1 MKTLSSLENRV
12 FLACAFV
19 AVLSIALG
27 THFVTVRV
35 SSEAEA
41 DLHRGLEQAA
51 ELLSDHHAS
60 RTETLT
66 RMAWLIADLPKLK
79 AAVATGDAPTVLPV
93 AAEYR
98 ERVGSDVMV
107 IRDGDGRVLA
117 SLGTDAA
124 AWDEGAAFQGTA
136 AGFLQIVTVPITI
149 GLEPAEELGILSL
162 GFFLNA
168 ELALELG
175 ELTQS
180 EVVLRSDERVIAT
193 TVTEE
198 LVEAEDYVSTE
209 VPLVEDGPVATL
221 LRSRKERLS
230 FLSTFREGLLLSAL
244 FGILLAIVL
253 SYGVARTVTRPLLA
267 ITEAMS
273 EMTSTGDLARKIE
286 LRGRWIDA
294 DATVLARA
302 FNRLTESIARFQREA
317 ASRER
322 LSALGRVSTVIAH
335 PVARIPD
342 CFSARLASSPHCCV
356 SSWVAR
362 LAPLA
367 AVAYPCSPSV
377 AIAVTSIATV
387 LSPLHQP
394 ACSFVISGYLLVRS
408 RFVPCSSPIAG
419 VLLRRPLLRRGRP
432 VLAGVVGR
440 WPRPLAFF
448 WFGFAGFSVRRN
460 GHLFPLLTVPKF
472 LGPVRVVRDAHS
484 AAPTVD
490 QGFLHPVLNSALPR
504 TRLVRF
510 LQVLRSRFAALA
522 QFSFRRTRRRVRIL
536 VPAPARVAPASG
548 IGCPADTPHVFLLFR
563 CTSRAP
569 RLHRSLLSCL
579 GRSDLLLLLQF
590 VPWLSSS
597 HRCWVVRARL
607 SPDSS

>member
-124 AWDEGAAFQGTA
+124 AWDEGGAFQGTA
-136 AGFLQIVTVPITI
+136 VGFLQIVTVPITI

-302 FNRLTESIARFQREA
+302 FNRLTESFARFQREA

-322 LSALGRVSTVIAH
+322 LSALGRMSTVIAH
-335 PVARIPD
+335 EIRNPLMIIKASVRSFRKAKGIGMDEDVLEAADDIDHEVGRIDRIVGDVLDFARPLKLD
-342 CFSARLASSPHCCV
+342 LHPTDVNAVCRKAAQFVVLGEEAPRLAFRLDEGIPEIVTDGERLGMALVNVLSN
-356 SSWVAR
+356 AR
-362 LAPLA
+362 DAVVGRTGNGDSDIELATERSGKD
-367 AVAYPCSPSV
+367 AVAIVVRDHGVGLPRK
-377 AIAVTSIATV
+377 TS
-387 LSPLHQP
+387 
-394 ACSFVISGYLLVRS
+394 R
-408 RFVPCSSPIAG
+408 RFSSPISLASAPERAS
-419 VLLRRPLLRRGRP
+419 VSPSRRTSSNR
-432 VLAGVVGR
+432 
-440 WPRPLAFF
+440 
-448 WFGFAGFSVRRN
+448 SE
-460 GHLFPLLTVPKF
+460 
-472 LGPVRVVRDAHS
+472 GPS
-484 AAPTVD
+484 PPGAAP
-490 QGFLHPVLNSALPR
+490 PK
-504 TRLVRF
+504 
-510 LQVLRSRFAALA
+510 
-522 QFSFRRTRRRVRIL
+522 
-536 VPAPARVAPASG
+536 
-548 IGCPADTPHVFLLFR
+548 
-563 CTSRAP
+563 AP
-569 RLHRSLLSCL
+569 RYDSTFFDLPERAASDDDDDD
-579 GRSDLLLLLQF
+579 GRQY
-590 VPWLSSS
+590 PP
-597 HRCWVVRARL
+597 RG
-607 SPDSS
+607 